1 MGTPCGCRSFSVPSG
16 LLITAWQRLRILVKG
31 SYAATQ
37 CTTIQETL
45 VKFAIVLH
53 NGHPELEEADV
64 HFSA

>member
-1 MGTPCGCRSFSVPSG
+1 
-16 LLITAWQRLRILVKG
+16 VKG